1 VNLNTAEGVNR
12 DSIITRKTTY
22 VSQMSQM
29 LYEVTNEA
37 VVQIGTHQIGT
48 S

>member
-12 DSIITRKTTY
+12 DPIITRKTTY

-29 LYEVTNEA
+29 LYEVANET